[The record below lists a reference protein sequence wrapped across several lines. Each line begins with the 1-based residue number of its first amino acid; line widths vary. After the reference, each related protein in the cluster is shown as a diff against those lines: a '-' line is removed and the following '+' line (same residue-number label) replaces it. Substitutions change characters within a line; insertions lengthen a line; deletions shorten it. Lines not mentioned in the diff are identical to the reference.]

1 MAVAAKI
8 SAARALARKLCE
20 EKEAAMAAARAA
32 AEHSLDEEEI
42 DRCSVRPAMMML
54 FDVREED
61 VGPCSYTWVGLL
73 SIEELILRTESDP
86 FFEGMLA
93 FTWGTIMR

>member
-54 FDVREED
+54 FDVWQIRFNQ
-61 VGPCSYTWVGLL
+61 GGRCWSLL
-73 SIEELILRTESDP
+73 LHLGRAVVNRGTHSAHRIRP
-86 FFEGMLA
+86 FF
-93 FTWGTIMR
+93 